1 MPDTSPRATKQR
13 YRWAMADIACASCG
27 EDENLDGER
36 DGDKISIT
44 CANCGLVW
52 DRDLRPVC
60 TTCGSTE
67 VRKAFQAIVDKSRGT
82 QLSIQSMRL
91 VYLCPTCEPDL
102 LADYLASK
110 SPLPPD
116 ELPY

>member
-1 MPDTSPRATKQR
+1 
-13 YRWAMADIACASCG
+13 MADITCANCG

-36 DGDKISIT
+36 RGETISIT
-44 CANCGLVW
+44 CGACGLVW

-60 TTCGSTE
+60 PTCGSDE

-91 VYLCPTCEPDL
+91 VYLCPHCQPEL

>member
-1 MPDTSPRATKQR
+1 MRASTLVLVPDIS
-13 YRWAMADIACASCG
+13 CANCG
-27 EDENLDGER
+27 EEENLDGER
-36 DGDKISIT
+36 AGEIISIT
-44 CANCGLVW
+44 CGACGLVW
-52 DRDLRPVC
+52 DRDLTPTC
-60 TTCGSTE
+60 TTCGSDE

-91 VYLCPTCEPDL
+91 VYLCPNCEPEL

>member
-1 MPDTSPRATKQR
+1 MTRQ
-13 YRWAMADIACASCG
+13 YRDHMADIACANCG

-36 DGDKISIT
+36 DGDTISIT
-44 CANCGLVW
+44 CASCGLVW
-52 DRDLRPVC
+52 DRDLTPIC
-60 TTCGSTE
+60 DTCGSDE
-67 VRKAFQAIVDKSRGT
+67 VRKAYRAIVDKSRGT

-91 VYLCPTCEPDL
+91 VYLCPECEPEL

>member
-1 MPDTSPRATKQR
+1 MHGDN
-13 YRWAMADIACASCG
+13 MAEISCANCG

-36 DGDKISIT
+36 DGDTISIT

-52 DRDLRPVC
+52 DRDLTPVC
-60 TTCGSTE
+60 DSCGSDE
-67 VRKAFQAIVDKSRGT
+67 VRKAFQAIVEKSRGT

-91 VYLCPTCEPDL
+91 VYLCPHCQPDL

-110 SPLPPD
+110 SPLPPE
-116 ELPY
+116 ELPF